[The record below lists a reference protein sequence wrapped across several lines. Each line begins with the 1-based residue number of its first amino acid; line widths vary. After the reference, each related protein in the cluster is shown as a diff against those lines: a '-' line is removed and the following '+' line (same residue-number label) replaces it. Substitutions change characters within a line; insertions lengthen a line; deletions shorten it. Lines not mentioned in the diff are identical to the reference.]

1 MGSIIKENAMQE
13 TDYTAIFNAANDAIF
28 IHDIETGRIVDANQK
43 ACEMFLY
50 PKEELLKLGVTSL
63 GSRKPPYTYKEAE
76 ALLKKASAGEPQV
89 FEWLVK
95 DKAGRKFWVEINLKR
110 AIIGGRYRLLS
121 VVRDITDR
129 KQAEEV
135 LEENERFLDNV
146 FSSIQDGISVLDK
159 DMNIIRVN
167 QTMEKWYS
175 HAMPLVGKK
184 CYEAYHVRGKRCEI
198 CPTYKTLKSGKAA
211 YEIVPKTGPKGKMA
225 GWMDLYSF
233 PLIDSKT
240 GQLKGV
246 IEYVRDITERKKA
259 EQELGPLNRELIK
272 TNEKLRQMALK
283 DPHTGLYN
291 HRYLTEVIEAEF
303 YRARRYGHPLS
314 IIMLDI
320 DYFKSINDVYGH
332 EFGDLVI
339 KQLAAYLKQI
349 VRRYDIV
356 VRFGGEEFV
365 VISPN
370 TERLKA
376 AILAQRLLDAINLY
390 NFGNKKHSVKLKM
403 SIAVSSY
410 PDENITNGMDLI
422 NNADKILSRVKAE
435 GGNKVYSS
443 VDLKKGKNI
452 TYPDIEPTDVRSLK
466 EKIEKLTKSGRQNLI
481 QSIFAFAKTIE
492 LKDHYTGSHVENT
505 VHYAT
510 EVASALNLPSEDVEN
525 IKQAAVLHD
534 LGKIGISDKILHKK
548 SRLTKKEFEEIKKH
562 PQIAADIIRPIQF
575 MHDIIP
581 LVLYHHER
589 WDGKGYPVGLKA
601 LEIPIGARI
610 IAIADVYQALTS
622 NRPYRKALSK
632 KEAVNIIKKGSGT
645 QFDHQIVDIFLKVLK
660 KEAKRG
666 R

>member
-1 MGSIIKENAMQE
+1 MSSTIKGNAMQE
-13 TDYTAIFNAANDAIF
+13 TNYTAIFNAANDAIF
-28 IHDIETGRIVDANQK
+28 IHDIETGHIVDANQK

-50 PKEELLKLGVTSL
+50 PKEELLKLKVTSL
-63 GSRKPPYTYKEAE
+63 GSRNPSHTDKEAE
-76 ALLKKASAGEPQV
+76 ALLKRASAGEPQI

-95 DKAGRKFWVEINLKR
+95 DKAARLFWVEINLKR

-121 VVRDITDR
+121 IVRDITDR
-129 KQAEEV
+129 KQAEEA

-159 DMNIIRVN
+159 DMNIIRIN

-184 CYEAYHVRGKRCEI
+184 CYEAYHVRKERCEI
-198 CPTYKTLKSGKAA
+198 CPTYSTLKSGKAA
-211 YEIVPKTGPKGKMA
+211 YEVVPKTGPKGKMV
-225 GWMDLYSF
+225 GWLDLYSF

-246 IEYVRDITERKKA
+246 IEYARDITERKKA
-259 EQELGPLNRELIK
+259 EQELVPLNRELTK
-272 TNEKLRQMALK
+272 TNEKLRQVALK

-314 IIMLDI
+314 VIMLDI

-365 VISPN
+365 IISPN

-410 PDENITNGMDLI
+410 PDGNITNGMDLI
-422 NNADKILSRVKAE
+422 NKADKILNKVKAE

-443 VDLKKGKNI
+443 VDLKKGRNV
-452 TYPDIEPTDVRSLK
+452 TYPDIESTDVRSLK

-481 QSIFAFAKTIE
+481 ESISAFAKTIE

-510 EVASALNLPSEDVEN
+510 EIASALNLPSEDVES
-525 IKQAAVLHD
+525 IKQASVLHD

-601 LEIPIGARI
+601 EEIPIGARI

-622 NRPYRKALSK
+622 SRPYRKALSK
-632 KEAVNIIKKGSGT
+632 KEAMNIIKKGSGT